1 MIKFDKYFF
10 FNTES
15 WLKTCFKFLMLITCS
30 VLSCK
35 LATSFSIFQLSLF
48 QLKMVNDCEI
58 YVNFLGTEY
67 QPQKKKKKKNFFIIT
82 FLKLSSNSESSL
94 TNLKLLTS
102 NFCDIAES
110 CKLFTSQYLG
120 YENLH
125 LPQFF
130 MYLLLAFTYQWIAW
144 KIYRGR
150 NMMDIMFL
158 PL

>member
-1 MIKFDKYFF
+1 
-10 FNTES
+10 
-15 WLKTCFKFLMLITCS
+15 
-30 VLSCK
+30 
-35 LATSFSIFQLSLF
+35 
-48 QLKMVNDCEI
+48 MVNDCEV

-67 QPQKKKKKKNFFIIT
+67 QPQKKKKKKKI
-82 FLKLSSNSESSL
+82 LKLSSNSESSL

-130 MYLLLAFTYQWIAW
+130 MYLLLAFTYQWIA
-144 KIYRGR
+144 
-150 NMMDIMFL
+150 
-158 PL
+158 

>member
-48 QLKMVNDCEI
+48 QLKMVNDCEV

-67 QPQKKKKKKNFFIIT
+67 QPQKKKKKKKKFLHYNFFKAFIKFRIILNKFKVIDEQLLRHCWIMQIIYIPIFRIWKFT
-82 FLKLSSNSESSL
+82 FTTIFHVFVISFHISMDSVK
-94 TNLKLLTS
+94 NL
-102 NFCDIAES
+102 
-110 CKLFTSQYLG
+110 
-120 YENLH
+120 
-125 LPQFF
+125 
-130 MYLLLAFTYQWIAW
+130 
-144 KIYRGR
+144 
-150 NMMDIMFL
+150 
-158 PL
+158 